1 MPDTSSALSASTPG
15 NDLHHTLLRLVAES
29 DPGLL
34 AYFGGAELRCAFAN
48 ARYASFA
55 GHTVDSI
62 VGLTPPEALGQEA
75 WTRVQPHVERCLQ
88 GHTVRYLREHPLP
101 RGGHRVVEVQ
111 LIPHQATL
119 QTPPVGLMV
128 RIDDITEQWQ
138 AERAVRESNERIRKF
153 TEATEEAVVFHQQ
166 GRIVDG
172 NLALERLT
180 GYALDE
186 LRGHPTL
193 DFVAPAYR
201 AAAEAYVQ
209 AGREDP
215 YEAAITHR
223 DGRTIPV
230 EIVGKTM
237 PLHGTSY
244 RVAILRDISLRK
256 QAQERSAFMALHD
269 VLTQLPNRRSLLEQL
284 AQRITRARRQGRQ
297 IAVLL
302 LDLDHFRTVNESLGH
317 LAGDHLLCGVAGRLL
332 AALGA
337 DDLLARLGGDQFVAV
352 LDPLEPPGDATAT
365 AAAERLRDALRTPF
379 ELAGMPVTVTS
390 SVGIGL
396 FPVHAGTGD
405 ALLRCADAALHHARR
420 IGPGM
425 VQCYDPAMDSRA
437 LEILQRERLLR
448 EAIATGAFVLH
459 FQPQTDLRT
468 GELCGLE
475 ALVRWRH
482 PHRGI
487 VGPQEFIGFCE
498 ARGLISP
505 IGRWVLREACRQ
517 MKAWLDAGWPQVPVA
532 VNLSAL
538 EFRQRDMVAE
548 VAEVLQSTGLPPSC
562 LEIELTESVLMHPED
577 GAQDTLNALK
587 ALGVR
592 IAIDDFGTGYSSLA
606 YLKRYPLDQIKI
618 DRSFV
623 MDTPDNA
630 DDVAIVTA
638 IVQMARSLQLQ
649 TVAEGV
655 ETQAQV
661 ELLRALGCDICQGHV
676 VAAPMEAAALA
687 AWWEAWQAG
696 GMARAR
702 RSSPP
707 PPSALGRPQ

>member
-1 MPDTSSALSASTPG
+1 MPDTSSALDASTPG
-15 NDLHHTLLRLVAES
+15 DNFHHTLLRLVADAE
-29 DPGLL
+29 PGLL
-34 AYFGGAELRCAFAN
+34 AYFGGPALRCAFAN
-48 ARYASFA
+48 ARYARFA
-55 GHTVDSI
+55 GRTVDSI
-62 VGLTPPEALGQEA
+62 VGLTPPEVLGPEA
-75 WTRVQPHVERCLQ
+75 WARAQPHVERCLQ
-88 GHTVRYLREHPLP
+88 GNTVRYLREHPLA
-101 RGGHRVVEVQ
+101 GGRHRVVEVQ
-111 LIPHQATL
+111 FIPHQTTP
-119 QTPPVGLMV
+119 QTPPVGLLV
-128 RIDDITEQWQ
+128 RIEDITAQWQ
-138 AERAVRESNERIRKF
+138 AERAVRESNDRIRKF
-153 TEATEEAVVFHQQ
+153 TEATEEAVVFHQH
-166 GRIVDG
+166 GLIVDG
-172 NLALERLT
+172 NQALERLT

-193 DFVAPAYR
+193 DFIAPAYR

-269 VLTQLPNRRSLLEQL
+269 VLTQLPNRRNLLEQL
-284 AQRITRARRQGRQ
+284 TQRITRALRQGHQ

-317 LAGDHLLCGVAGRLL
+317 AAGDHLLCDVAGRLQ
-332 AALGA
+332 ATLGT
-337 DDLLARLGGDQFVAV
+337 DDLLARLGDDQFVAV
-352 LDPLEPPGDATAT
+352 LDPLESPGDAT
-365 AAAERLRDALRTPF
+365 AAAERLRDALHAPF

-396 FPVHAGTGD
+396 FPAHAGTGD

-425 VQCYDPAMDSRA
+425 VQCYDPAMDSCA

-459 FQPQTDLRT
+459 FQPQTHLRT

-577 GAQDTLNALK
+577 GAQHTLNALK

-661 ELLRALGCDICQGHV
+661 ELLRTLDCDICQGYV
-676 VAAPMEAAALA
+676 VAAPMESTALT
-687 AWWEAWQAG
+687 AWWNAWQSG

-702 RSSPP
+702 HRSPP
-707 PPSALGRPQ
+707 SPEAPGRPQ